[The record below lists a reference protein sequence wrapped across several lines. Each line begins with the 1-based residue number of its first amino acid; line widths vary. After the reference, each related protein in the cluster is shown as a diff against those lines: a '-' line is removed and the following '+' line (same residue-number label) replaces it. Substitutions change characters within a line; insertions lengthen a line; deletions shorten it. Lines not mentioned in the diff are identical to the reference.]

1 MNQVSLFAEG
11 INLLILGV
19 GFVASFLTLLVGAT
33 MLLSSIAQ
41 KFVVIPVA
49 AAPKPAQPA
58 QPDQTDQTE
67 LICAISAAIHHH
79 NKPAC

>member
-49 AAPKPAQPA
+49 AAPKPVQPA
-58 QPDQTDQTE
+58 QPDQTE